1 MWPKVQVF
9 GKDKNGAKVFALS
22 LGSYT
27 TNDVNKNYVT
37 NSFEI
42 ITIWIKRT
50 SKRIFPPTLLIL
62 CRNKCI

>member
-9 GKDKNGAKVFALS
+9 GKVKNGAKVFALS
-22 LGSYT
+22 FDSYT

-37 NSFEI
+37 NSFE